1 MDVNKEP
8 ESIESESI
16 ESEPIKPIE
25 SEPIEPIE
33 PTVSSDKKI
42 KHLVIPGGGPTG
54 IIALG
59 TLQYLEEQNYWKFEN
74 IESIYATSVGT
85 FLATFISFGLEW
97 SMITDYIIQ
106 RPWHEAIKITPNM
119 FFDAYSKK
127 VLVDRN
133 VVEIIFKPFFS
144 IKEWSLDITMSQF
157 YEATK
162 KDLHFFTLEVNAFE
176 IVDIN
181 YKTFPDLPILTAI
194 QMSSGLPG
202 IVCPVFIG
210 EKCYVDGG
218 ILCNYPL
225 RKCLDNV
232 EDPDS
237 IFAINNFYIKGGENM
252 VKTDSTILDYMVNL
266 ITSMVFSVGVP
277 FLTEPGC
284 IKNELI
290 YERYSMTL
298 DDLKELLYNQKKRED
313 LYDTGIKGAMEY
325 LVKISHCNKTQLE
338 DCCEDTKL

>member
-1 MDVNKEP
+1 MEVFKESEKPETVPEAEP
-8 ESIESESI
+8 EAEAEARSQ
-16 ESEPIKPIE
+16 PPL
-25 SEPIEPIE
+25 
-33 PTVSSDKKI
+33 KKI

-59 TLQYLEEQNYWKFEN
+59 TLQYLEEQNFWNKED
-74 IESIYATSVGT
+74 IESIYATSIGT
-85 FLATFISFGLEW
+85 FLATFIAFGFEW
-97 SMITDYIIQ
+97 PMITDYIIK
-106 RPWHEAIKITPNM
+106 RPWHEAIQITPNM

-127 VLVDRN
+127 GILDRTAI
-133 VVEIIFKPFFS
+133 EIVFKPFFA
-144 IKEWSLDITMSQF
+144 IKEWPLDFTMLQF

-162 KDLHFFTLEVNAFE
+162 KDMHFFTLEVNAFE

-194 QMSSGLPG
+194 QMSSAIPG
-202 IVCPVFIG
+202 IICPVFI
-210 EKCYVDGG
+210 EDKCYVDGG
-218 ILCNYPL
+218 VLCNYPL
-225 RKCLDNV
+225 KKCLDNV

-252 VKTDSTILDYMVNL
+252 IKSESTILDYMVNF
-266 ITSMVFSVGVP
+266 ITSMVFSVGMP

-298 DDLKELLYNQKKRED
+298 DDLKQVLYDQKKRED
-313 LYDTGIKGAMEY
+313 LYETGIKGAMDY
-325 LVKISHCNKTQLE
+325 LVKNTNCNEPQLE
-338 DCCEDTKL
+338 DCKENTKL